1 MKNYYLALMV
11 SALLTLNIY
20 ADDVEEVVLTS
31 ALTSQ
36 SASDLKDP
44 LHVVDGDDVA
54 TGGIQSLGETVDEL
68 LGVHA
73 ADFGAAVGQPVVRGM
88 SGSRVRVLENGVVVR
103 DVAALGPDHINDV
116 NLLNTQ
122 QIEVVKGPSSLLY
135 ANGGAG
141 GVINV
146 VDNSIATTDFT
157 KRTISVGAETQSV
170 NNGEAKNFSYE
181 NNVSGFNVTFAASD
195 SLFENYE
202 LPGGAL

>member
-20 ADDVEEVVLTS
+20 ADDVEEVVVTS

-36 SASDLKDP
+36 NASDLKDP

-88 SGSRVRVLENGVVVR
+88 SGSRVRILENGVVVR
-103 DVAALGPDHINDV
+103 DVGTLGPDHINDV

-122 QIEVVKGPSSLLY
+122 QIEVVKGPSALLY

-146 VDNSIATTDFT
+146 VDNSIAKTDFT
-157 KRTISVGAETQSV
+157 KRTISV
-170 NNGEAKNFSYE
+170 
-181 NNVSGFNVTFAASD
+181 
-195 SLFENYE
+195 
-202 LPGGAL
+202 